1 MSHILYIAGSPERAA
16 GREVRPGTI
25 PAFWE
30 TLVAAA
36 ATIELWMERASQR
49 RQLARLN
56 DIQLK
61 DIGLSRADVENEVS
75 RPFWRQ

>member
-1 MSHILYIAGSPERAA
+1 MAHILYIAGSLERAA
-16 GREVRPGTI
+16 GPKARPGTT
-25 PAFWE
+25 PAVWDI
-30 TLVAAA
+30 LVAAA
-36 ATIELWMERASQR
+36 VTIELWMERARQR

-56 DIQLK
+56 DFQLK

>member
-1 MSHILYIAGSPERAA
+1 MAHIPYIVGSPERAA
-16 GREVRPGTI
+16 GPEARPGTI
-25 PAFWE
+25 PALWE
-30 TLVAAA
+30 VLVAAA
-36 ATIELWMERASQR
+36 ATLELWMERADQR

-56 DIQLK
+56 DFQLK